1 MSCSQMLVSSVAVA
15 APMAERSARTKITQD
30 RVLLGP
36 RLLVNA
42 GIAAAAT
49 EAQQSVAKSSW
60 VSMHRR
66 DIRDRP
72 HNFLANPA
80 ESSMG
85 PCGSE
90 LIDDLAVRIEKRNTG
105 RSVGGDL

>member
-1 MSCSQMLVSSVAVA
+1 MLVSSVAVA

-49 EAQQSVAKSSW
+49 
-60 VSMHRR
+60 
-66 DIRDRP
+66 
-72 HNFLANPA
+72 
-80 ESSMG
+80 
-85 PCGSE
+85 
-90 LIDDLAVRIEKRNTG
+90 
-105 RSVGGDL
+105 